1 MRYVCLILIYACC
14 FRLNCGHKSQCSPE
28 LQFLSVNIKY
38 IAQRICCLSW
48 FLTATYQLK
57 WNWISISA
65 IQCKIMQL
73 KSNEFFSLIS
83 SSKNTRTP
91 DTVNKQQ
98 QTLRM
103 HIDIPR
109 AQLLIEERDTM
120 ETIGNLLKNDM
131 LSVSVLIMLMN
142 DRIQVIT
149 HLSLCLL
156 DDRSTVLLTDNDFG
170 EANKQ
175 KSSTVTHT
183 VHYQSL
189 SQATGPLVDVSD
201 ARPGTSESHHRQCST
216 FISFTTN
223 VATITLVLC
232 Y

>member
-1 MRYVCLILIYACC
+1 MLFSLRNIQFSSSLTCFVAFSRTCQYLYSSFTAAYQLGQNYYGINYPFADFTDAKSLAEMLMRYVCLILIYTWC
-14 FRLNCGHKSQCSPE
+14 FRLNCRHKSQCSLE
-28 LQFLSVNIKY
+28 LQLLSVNIKY
-38 IAQRICCLSW
+38 IAHRTCCLSCL
-48 FLTATYQLK
+48 LTATYQLK

-83 SSKNTRTP
+83 FSKNTRTP

-120 ETIGNLLKNDM
+120 ETIG
-131 LSVSVLIMLMN
+131 
-142 DRIQVIT
+142 
-149 HLSLCLL
+149 
-156 DDRSTVLLTDNDFG
+156 
-170 EANKQ
+170 
-175 KSSTVTHT
+175 KS
-183 VHYQSL
+183 HY
-189 SQATGPLVDVSD
+189 
-201 ARPGTSESHHRQCST
+201 
-216 FISFTTN
+216 IN
-223 VATITLVLC
+223 